1 MGSTISYSSGIDA
14 TNHSDS
20 CSEENAEIC
29 TEVYIKGDSEVS
41 FLFELQS
48 NFFPAK
54 IPFSKIQK
62 KNLAGKKTLQMD
74 EVLFYWIFEKH
85 HKILGLPKSKH
96 PDR

>member
-41 FLFELQS
+41 FYSNNLLCKVNLLFCKVI
-48 NFFPAK
+48 FFPPKFPFPKNKRK
-54 IPFSKIQK
+54 IWREKNYFANERGPF
-62 KNLAGKKTLQMD
+62 LLTL
-74 EVLFYWIFEKH
+74 
-85 HKILGLPKSKH
+85 
-96 PDR
+96 